1 MEAWSRRRHWIRWF
15 CPMFA
20 LALVLRPWWSG
31 GAENCSVLSRLSPA
45 SQVCSRGLL
54 PRQPRQNRCRAR
66 SSMHRCMGEA
76 SEVEVVS
83 ETPLEREE
91 VSLGKGKADVVLFFR
106 GLSEEDQTDVQ
117 AVQNGEMQVEELYQ
131 KHSGKL
137 FGEGVAVC
145 VWPSAL
151 FLAQFLSHCSSFIQ
165 DKRVLELGSG
175 VGLAGLSAAVHGAES
190 VLITDKEAAAVEL
203 VERNAQANGVQDLV
217 RWQVLDWTKESTFPD
232 EKFDV
237 IIGAD
242 ILLFQG
248 FHGELAKFLARHLAE
263 GGRALISDPRQRYM
277 RPHFQQQCEL
287 VDLEVG
293 ELFASPDQVLLNVL
307 ASDVR

>member
-1 MEAWSRRRHWIRWF
+1 MER
-15 CPMFA
+15 
-20 LALVLRPWWSG
+20 
-31 GAENCSVLSRLSPA
+31 
-45 SQVCSRGLL
+45 
-54 PRQPRQNRCRAR
+54 
-66 SSMHRCMGEA
+66 
-76 SEVEVVS
+76 EVVS
-83 ETPLEREE
+83 LA
-91 VSLGKGKADVVLFFR
+91 KGKTEIVLWFR
-106 GLSEEDQTDVQ
+106 GLSKEDESDVQ
-117 AVQNGEMQVEELYQ
+117 AVQNGEMEVEELYQ

-151 FLAQFLSHCSSFIQ
+151 FLAEFLAHCSSFIQ

-175 VGLAGLSAAVHGAES
+175 VGLAGLTAAVHGAKS
-190 VLITDKEAAAVEL
+190 VIITDKEKAAVDL
-203 VERNAQANGVQDLV
+203 VERNAEANDVQELV

-248 FHGELAKFLARHLAE
+248 FNGELSKFLARHLAD

-277 RPHFQQQCEL
+277 RPQFQQQCDL

-293 ELFASPDQVLLNVL
+293 ELFASKDQVLLNIL
-307 ASDVR
+307 ASDTR